1 MNILEWLAPRPWSAV
16 MTALGL
22 ALIGVVLCVDPMT
35 LEPRIKIDP
44 SIERLLPAG
53 NEDSAIYA
61 RARATF
67 GDSDAMLVAVQFDDI
82 FTAQNLDRIDRITQ
96 QLTRLPDVRSVF
108 SLATAPNLLAVGD
121 EVEISSFT
129 AQARRDPAL
138 IGSFPKQIAG
148 NPLYKGSLVS
158 QDGKS
163 TAFVMLL
170 GDMSAQTFSEQ
181 DYPGHIRE
189 IVHGTIAPGTPVWIA
204 GGQVASAETTREL
217 LETLRWTLPTVF
229 VLIAGLLLL
238 AFRSLRATLMAA
250 MTVTIALIWTLA
262 TAVMLDMPLNLIT
275 SIVPPLVI
283 TIGLSYTIHL
293 LSAYFL
299 AFQQPELQTQAQR
312 VLWVMNRIKMGL
324 FLSAATTIAG
334 FLALLLNKLPA
345 IHQFAIL
352 SSIGTAFCALL
363 TLVFLPASLNLIGC
377 SRDRSPAGARMFA
390 VWAEKLAAFDVKYR
404 GWIIAVAAL
413 LLPVAI
419 GLSTRIKTGTEFIKA
434 FDETSVV
441 RRDFETINASF
452 NGANTVS
459 IFIETN
465 VTDALTDP
473 DLIRRLDDFQAWL
486 RAQPEVGAV
495 ASYVDYLKLIN
506 QGLNENDPKF
516 FAVPDTSAAV
526 KQLLIFGGSEDL
538 QRYIDARFRSA
549 LISLRINVDGS
560 IAIGDVIDR
569 IEKRMHELPPPLNGH
584 VTGSTVV
591 ATHTVHEVARGHLEA
606 IAIAVAAMWL
616 FLSIM
621 FTSYRAGLLATL
633 PNLIPVAV
641 YFGTLGLLDIS
652 LNPTTSIVAC
662 IVLGIA
668 VNDTIHYLA
677 RFNQDARAAGSE
689 AQAVKT
695 AMVGVLRP
703 ITYATAALC
712 LGFLAFV
719 AGKLTN
725 QVQFGALAAWT
736 LFVAWIADMTL
747 TPALGSQ
754 LRIVTLWDLLRLDLG
769 QSPQHTIPL
778 LSGLSLRQ
786 ARIFALLS
794 HLQTVP
800 AGTLILKEGDFARD
814 MYVIVDGTVEVW
826 VDREGEKRALAKM
839 ARGAVM
845 GEAGYFGQRRTAN
858 VTGLTAVRLLRFDS
872 QDLERLRV
880 RYPWIAATIF
890 RNLNRV
896 QAERLARATAMIQ

>member
-1 MNILEWLAPRPWSAV
+1 MKILEWLAPRPWSAV

-22 ALIGVVLCVDPMT
+22 TAISLLLCVDFTT
-35 LEPRIKIDP
+35 LKPRFKVDP
-44 SIERLLPAG
+44 SIERLLPPG
-53 NEDSAIYA
+53 SEDSAIYA
-61 RARATF
+61 RAKATF
-67 GDSDAMLVAVQFDDI
+67 GDADAMIVAVRFGDV
-82 FTAQNLDRIDRITQ
+82 FTPESLDRIDRITE

-108 SLATAPNLLAVGD
+108 SLATAPNLLAMGD
-121 EVEISSFT
+121 DVEISSFT
-129 AQARRDPAL
+129 AQARRDPSL
-138 IGSFPKQIAG
+138 IADFPKQLG
-148 NPLYKGSLVS
+148 SNPLYKGSLIS

-163 TAFVMLL
+163 TAFVLLL
-170 GDMSAQTFSEQ
+170 GDMSEEVFAER
-181 DYPGHIRE
+181 DYPGHIRG
-189 IVHGTIAPGTPVWIA
+189 IVHSVAASDTEVRIA

-217 LETLRWTLPTVF
+217 VDTLRWTVPTVF
-229 VLIAGLLLL
+229 LLIAALLFA
-238 AFRSLRATLMAA
+238 AFRSLRATIMA
-250 MTVTIALIWTLA
+250 MITVSLALLWTLG
-262 TAVMLDMPLNLIT
+262 TAALLNMPLNLIT
-275 SIVPPLVI
+275 AIVPPLVI

-293 LSAYFL
+293 LSNYFL
-299 AFQQPELQTQAQR
+299 SFQQPELQDQAAR
-312 VLWVMNRIKMGL
+312 NLWVMNRIKTGL
-324 FLSAATTIAG
+324 LMSAATTIAG

-352 SSIGTAFCALL
+352 SSIGTAYCALL
-363 TLVFLPASLNLIGC
+363 TLVFLPAGLNLIGC

-390 VWAEKLAAFDVKYR
+390 VWAEKLATFDVKYR
-404 GWIIAVAAL
+404 GWIIATAAAL
-413 LLPVAI
+413 IPIAILLS
-419 GLSTRIKTGTEFIKA
+419 LNIKTGTEFIKA
-434 FDETSVV
+434 FDESSPV
-441 RRDFETINASF
+441 RQDFEAINREF

-473 DLIRRLDDFQAWL
+473 DLIRKLDEFQGWL
-486 RAQPEVGAV
+486 RVQPEIGAV

-549 LISLRINVDGS
+549 LIALRINVDGS
-560 IAIGDVIDR
+560 IAIGEVIER
-569 IEKRMHELPPPLNGH
+569 IEKRMHELPLPLNGH

-616 FLSIM
+616 FLSVM

-641 YFGTLGLLDIS
+641 YFGTLGVLGIS

-695 AMVGVLRP
+695 AMIGVLRP

-719 AGKLTN
+719 TGKLTN
-725 QVQFGALAAWT
+725 QVQFGALASWT
-736 LFVAWIADMTL
+736 LFIAWIADMTL
-747 TPALGSQ
+747 TPALGSK

-800 AGTLILKEGDFARD
+800 VGTLVLKEGDFARD
-814 MYVIVDGTVEVW
+814 MYVIVDGSVEVW
-826 VDREGEKRALAKM
+826 VDRNGEKKNLAKM

-858 VTGLTAVRLLRFDS
+858 VTALTPVRLLRFDS

>member
-1 MNILEWLAPRPWSAV
+1 V
-16 MTALGL
+16 TL
-22 ALIGVVLCVDPMT
+22 ALL
-35 LEPRIKIDP
+35 
-44 SIERLLPAG
+44 
-53 NEDSAIYA
+53 
-61 RARATF
+61 
-67 GDSDAMLVAVQFDDI
+67 
-82 FTAQNLDRIDRITQ
+82 
-96 QLTRLPDVRSVF
+96 
-108 SLATAPNLLAVGD
+108 
-121 EVEISSFT
+121 
-129 AQARRDPAL
+129 
-138 IGSFPKQIAG
+138 
-148 NPLYKGSLVS
+148 
-158 QDGKS
+158 
-163 TAFVMLL
+163 
-170 GDMSAQTFSEQ
+170 
-181 DYPGHIRE
+181 
-189 IVHGTIAPGTPVWIA
+189 
-204 GGQVASAETTREL
+204 
-217 LETLRWTLPTVF
+217 
-229 VLIAGLLLL
+229 
-238 AFRSLRATLMAA
+238 
-250 MTVTIALIWTLA
+250 WTLA
-262 TAVMLDMPLNLIT
+262 TAVVLNMPLNLIT
-275 SIVPPLVI
+275 AIVPPLVI

-293 LSAYFL
+293 LSNYFL
-299 AFQQPELQTQAQR
+299 AFQQPSLQTQADR
-312 VLWVMNRIKMGL
+312 VLWVMHRIRMGL

-352 SSIGTAFCALL
+352 SSIGTAYCALL
-363 TLVFLPASLNLIGC
+363 TLVFLPAALNLVGC

-390 VWAEKLAAFDVKYR
+390 VWAEKLAVFDVKYR
-404 GWIIAVAAL
+404 GWIIATASAIVAVHIAF
-413 LLPVAI
+413 AMD
-419 GLSTRIKTGTEFIKA
+419 IKTGTEFIKS
-434 FDETSVV
+434 FDEDSTV
-441 RRDFETINASF
+441 RRDFERINQEF

-465 VTDALTDP
+465 VTDSLTDP
-473 DLIRRLDDFQAWL
+473 DLIRRLDEFQIWL

-506 QGLNENDPKF
+506 QGLNENDPRF
-516 FAVPDTSAAV
+516 FAVPDSSAAV

-538 QRYIDARFRSA
+538 QRYVDARFRSA
-549 LISLRINVDGS
+549 LIALRINVDGS
-560 IAIGDVIDR
+560 IEIGDVVGR
-569 IEKRMHELPPPLNGH
+569 IEKRMNQLPPPLIGH
-584 VTGSTVV
+584 VTGSTVI
-591 ATHTVHEVARGHLEA
+591 ATHTVHEVARGHFES
-606 IAIAVAAMWL
+606 IAIAVAAMWV
-616 FLSIM
+616 FLAIM
-621 FTSYRAGLLATL
+621 FTSWRAGLIATL
-633 PNLIPVAV
+633 PNLVPVAV

-677 RFNQDARAAGSE
+677 RFNADARAAGSE

-719 AGKLTN
+719 TGKLNN
-725 QVQFGALAAWT
+725 QVQFGALSAFT
-736 LFVAWIADMTL
+736 LLVAWVADMTL

-800 AGTLILKEGDFARD
+800 AGTLVLKEGDFARD
-814 MYVIVDGTVEVW
+814 MYVIVDGSVEVW
-826 VDREGEKRALAKM
+826 VERNEEVKSLAKM

-858 VTGLTAVRLLRFDS
+858 VTALTPVRLLRFDS